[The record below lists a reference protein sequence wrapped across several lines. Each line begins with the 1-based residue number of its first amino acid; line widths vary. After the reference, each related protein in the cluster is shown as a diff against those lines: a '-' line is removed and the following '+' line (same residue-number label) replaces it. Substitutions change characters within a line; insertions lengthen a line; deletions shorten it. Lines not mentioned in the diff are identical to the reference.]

1 MRAVISKPRALLASV
16 LAAPAWVVAVVLAQ
30 APAPQAP
37 ARLPASGPDVISVEA
52 SRPGAAIAATMFG
65 VFFED
70 INFAADGGL
79 YPERIKNRSFEFDEP
94 LAGWAR
100 RERKGADG
108 ELTVGT
114 ERPLNENNPHYL
126 RVRVH
131 AAGEGFGILNPG
143 FRGIGLEA
151 GAEYVV
157 SVYARR
163 VGSGPQAL
171 RAAVIDERGGVIG
184 EATLGGFTGE
194 WQRFEATIQ
203 PSATTARGQF
213 RITVEQSGDLDLDMV
228 SLFPRQTWNSRPNGL
243 RKDLVRLLADLKP
256 GFIRFPG
263 GCIVEGRR
271 LELRYQW
278 KKTVGDVAERR
289 GIINRWADENERIA
303 PDYYQSFGLGFF
315 EYFQLAQDVGAE
327 PLPILN
333 CGMACQFNSG
343 EMAPLDQLDEYIQDA
358 LDLIEFANGPASRG
372 WGGLRA
378 RMGHPAPFNLKMLG
392 VGNEQWGARYID
404 RYERFAAVLKAK
416 HPEIRLISSV
426 GPFARGEQFEFLWGR
441 LRELKAD
448 FVDEHYYMPPA
459 WFLENATRYDTY
471 DRSGPKVFAGEY
483 AAHVRG
489 AAGQGNRNNWQAAL
503 AEAAF
508 MTGLERNADVVRMA
522 SYAPLLAHVD
532 AWQWS
537 PDLIW
542 FDNLRSYGTP
552 SYHVQKLFGTN
563 RGTKILPIAING
575 ATAAAQN
582 GLYAS
587 AALDEPTNEIVV
599 KVVNATAAGRP
610 VRLALAGAAPRGTA
624 RMTVLWSA
632 DLQAE
637 NSLDEPARVA
647 PVESPIALD
656 GPELR
661 LDLPPQSVTV
671 VRVPR

>member
-1 MRAVISKPRALLASV
+1 MNRCVLRSASI
-16 LAAPAWVVAVVLAQ
+16 LAAPACAVAIALAQPAARGPAVVSVQ
-30 APAPQAP
+30 A
-37 ARLPASGPDVISVEA
+37 D
-52 SRPGAAIAATMFG
+52 RPGADIAPTMFG
-65 VFFED
+65 AFFED

-94 LAGWAR
+94 LAGWSR

-114 ERPLNENNPHYL
+114 ERPLNESNPHYL

-131 AAGEGFGILNPG
+131 DAGEGFAILNAG
-143 FRGIGLEA
+143 FRGIGIEA
-151 GAEYVV
+151 GAEYIV
-157 SVYARR
+157 SAYAR
-163 VGSGPQAL
+163 GTANGPRSL
-171 RAAVIDERGGVIG
+171 RLAVLDERGGVVG

-194 WQRFEATIQ
+194 WKRYEAIIEPT
-203 PSATTARGQF
+203 STTSRAQF
-213 RITVEQSGDLDLDMV
+213 QILVEQAGDLDLDMV
-228 SLFPRQTWNSRPNGL
+228 SLFPRETWNDRPNGL
-243 RKDLVRLLADLKP
+243 RKDLVKLLADMKP

-278 KKTVGDVAERR
+278 KRTVGDVAERR

-315 EYFQLAQDVGAE
+315 EYFQLAEDVGAS

-358 LDLIEFANGPASRG
+358 LDLVEFANGPVSSR

-378 RMGHPAPFNLKMLG
+378 RMGHPAPFGLKMLG

-404 RYERFAAVLKAK
+404 RYRRFAAVLKAK
-416 HPEIRLISSV
+416 HPEIQLVSSA
-426 GPFARGEQFEFLWGR
+426 GPFSRGEPFDFLWGR

-448 FVDEHYYMPPA
+448 LVDEHYYMPPA
-459 WFLENATRYDTY
+459 WFLSNATRYDTY

-489 AAGQGNRNNWQAAL
+489 AAGQGNRNTWQAAL

-508 MTGLERNADVVRMA
+508 MTGLERNADLVRLA
-522 SYAPLLAHVD
+522 SYAPLFAHVD
-532 AWQWS
+532 AWQWA

-563 RGTKILPIAING
+563 TGTRILPVTING
-575 ATAAAQN
+575 GTAAAQD

-587 AALDEPTNEIVV
+587 AALDERANEIVV
-599 KVVNATAAGRP
+599 KVVNTSAGGRP
-610 VRLALAGAAPRGTA
+610 ARLALEGASPRGA
-624 RMTVLWSA
+624 GRLIVLWSA

-637 NSLDEPARVA
+637 NSLDQPARVA
-647 PVESPIALD
+647 PVESSIALD

-661 LDLPPQSVTV
+661 LDLQSQSLTV
-671 VRVPR
+671 VRVPRSR